1 MSEVTLKPAAPRVPA
16 GPLRPWLM
24 PLCRGFEWLAMLMLV
39 MATSAIMVEVVARGL
54 FQLGLP
60 AVGELAKYGGLG
72 VIFFT
77 VPLLLAR
84 DSHVRVDMFHVMTK
98 GRAHRALA
106 VFNELATLAFCA
118 LFLVSCWW
126 FMQRAGRFS
135 TPALNMPNLW
145 YYLPA
150 IAGMVLTTLVAI
162 DRVLG
167 IFTGRSGEA
176 GEARP
181 C

>member
-1 MSEVTLKPAAPRVPA
+1 MSAAAPTPPAPRVPA
-16 GPLRPWLM
+16 GPLRPVLL
-24 PLCRGFEWLAMLMLV
+24 PLCRVFEWAAMLMLV
-39 MATSAIMVEVVARGL
+39 VATSAIMIEVIARGL
-54 FQLGLP
+54 FQVGLP
-60 AVGELAKYGGLG
+60 AVGEVARYGGLG

-84 DSHVRVDMFHVMTK
+84 DSHVRVDMFHLMFT

-106 VFNELATLAFCA
+106 VFNELATLAFCVI
-118 LFLVSCWW
+118 FLVSCWW

-145 YYLPA
+145 FYMPA
-150 IAGMVLTTLVAI
+150 IAGMVLTTLIAI

-167 IFTGRSGEA
+167 IFTGRTSAA
-176 GEARP
+176 GEARS